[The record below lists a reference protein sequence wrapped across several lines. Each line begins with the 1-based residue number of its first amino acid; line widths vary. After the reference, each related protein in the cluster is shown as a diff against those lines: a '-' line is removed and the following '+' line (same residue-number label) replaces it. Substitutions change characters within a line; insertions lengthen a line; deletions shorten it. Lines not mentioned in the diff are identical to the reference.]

1 MANNCILKAKGNIK
15 EISVDKIQKQIYGFI
30 LHIKSN
36 YMKEARNTLDP
47 IEIPLT
53 LSPDGQ
59 FATTTL
65 ADAEELLDENDRERL
80 EHYLGQT
87 GYEFVMHYRAPA
99 QLHRYES
106 RPDGQFEI
114 TDPERETHISVYP
127 LSLVIEG
134 APDNKSNPTFTIK
147 RNGTEPIPG
156 LPRSPI
162 LKKL

>member
-1 MANNCILKAKGNIK
+1 MRYEEN
-15 EISVDKIQKQIYGFI
+15 
-30 LHIKSN
+30 
-36 YMKEARNTLDP
+36 NTLDP

-65 ADAEELLDENDRERL
+65 ADAGELLDDKDRERL

-87 GYEFVMHYRAPA
+87 GYDLVLHYRAPG
-99 QLHRYES
+99 QLNRYES
-106 RPDGQFEI
+106 RPTGQFEI
-114 TDPERETHISVYP
+114 TDPEGETHITVYP

-147 RNGTEPIPG
+147 RNSTEPIPG